1 MSGVRLGRPP
11 KNLSKSIK
19 KQAQSDE
26 SFCQGTAGFLAFFLS
41 IS

>member
-26 SFCQGTAGFLAFFLS
+26 AFFLS